1 MKLNTDKLM
10 EELLKEF
17 KKVDEFRNKFRND
30 FIEVFTSLLHNR
42 YQLEKNE
49 KMNEALMIMA
59 QQTISFTESIIEKD
73 RSFPEYR
80 KEEELK
86 AMDDLLAKHQIL
98 ESYEEEIKK
107 IKQTLNDVV
116 INHYP
121 TIYEFTSFGY
131 RLLEKKAQYH
141 SYQFWSGFQQ
151 MKIEKE

>member
-17 KKVDEFRNKFRND
+17 KKVDEFRNQFRND
-30 FIEVFTSLLHNR
+30 FIKVFTSLLYNL
-42 YQLEKNE
+42 YQLEKDE
-49 KMNEALMIMA
+49 KMNEALTIMA
-59 QQTISFTESIIEKD
+59 QQTISYTESIIEKD
-73 RSFPEYR
+73 RSFSEYR

-86 AMDDLLAKHQIL
+86 AMDDLLAKLQIL

-131 RLLEKKAQYH
+131 RLHEKKAQYH